1 MCYRLLFRNLY
12 SFTMISSES
21 RRTNKGL
28 ILGCLLAI
36 ALIFISFL
44 VLQGETISQL
54 QTIGMDPQ
62 MLAAVPDSFRQ
73 YFIWQIFAFLLV
85 AGFTLHQAD
94 KGKQFKHPIV
104 FYGLFGFF
112 LFYLVMN
119 RTLQFPMCVDDA
131 YIDFRYVIN
140 WVNNIGSD
148 YNPDERVMGY
158 TSHLHIAL
166 LTVLLS
172 IFKTTDLGVISQNLN
187 TGLSVLSYF
196 LTFILM
202 RGITGSGRIGLLSA
216 VLFALL
222 PYNFQESMS
231 GKEAILLIT
240 LMLACLISMHKS
252 KVHETAFYSSL
263 ILLTRPE
270 GAVWCGLAFLWM
282 LAQHGKNSI
291 KAWIAPGLLLALV
304 GAALFIGYG
313 TIVPHSMIGKST
325 MFYKPFPLMD
335 FVLVLRRLGDGTF
348 VPELNFFIDRP
359 WSDMYDFLRLY
370 GGVMVLLAVYKFL
383 DTGVLRFYSLSVIAF
398 FLVFS
403 ILNPYLFPWYF
414 GWFGL
419 VPVLLIPI
427 LVAKLVGAVK
437 QKYVPGRH
445 AMLQKNLAICFLV
458 YLSAVQ
464 LIEQPFRALPGL
476 PALTFFWNGTF
487 QRLLIYKKA
496 ALLIKEDDPSQI
508 SDIASPE
515 VGVIGHFYPG
525 PILDLGG
532 LVCDNVIKYGP
543 PPKSLQV
550 GTGLFSIIPKIIE
563 DKKPRYIITDASFA
577 KTGLLKEPWF
587 FQKYVQFKFYPLE
600 LWSDGFYVYKLKS
613 DIERNTQK

>member
-1 MCYRLLFRNLY
+1 MN
-12 SFTMISSES
+12 SPES
-21 RRTNKGL
+21 QTTRKGAL
-28 ILGCLLAI
+28 SLVFQLMI
-36 ALIFISFL
+36 ALVFATFAG
-44 VLQGETISQL
+44 LQAHTISQL
-54 QTIGMDPQ
+54 QSIGMDAQ
-62 MLAAVPDSFRQ
+62 MLATIPDSFRQ
-73 YFIWQIFAFLLV
+73 YFIWLIVAFVLC
-85 AGFTLHQAD
+85 AGFSWREMNREAM
-94 KGKQFKHPIV
+94 KKKQIAFWSI
-104 FYGLFGFF
+104 FSFF
-112 LFYLVMN
+112 LFFLIMN

-148 YNPDERVMGY
+148 YNPAERVMGF

-172 IFKTTDLGVISQNLN
+172 VFKTTDLGVISQNLN
-187 TGLSVLSYF
+187 TGLSVLCYF
-196 LTFILM
+196 LSFKLM
-202 RGITGSGRIGLLSA
+202 KGITGSSKIALLSSC
-216 VLFALL
+216 LFALF

-231 GKEAILLIT
+231 GKEAILLIA
-240 LMLACLISMHKS
+240 LMLACLISMHKN
-252 KVHETAFYSSL
+252 KTHQTAFYSSL

-270 GAVWCGLAFLWM
+270 GAVWCGLSFLWM
-282 LAQHGKNSI
+282 LREKGKESI
-291 KAWIAPGLLLALV
+291 KAWIAPGLLLATV
-304 GAALFIGYG
+304 GAALFAAYG
-313 TIVPHSMIGKST
+313 TVVPHSLIGKST

-359 WSDMYDFLRLY
+359 WSDMYDFIRLY

-383 DTGVLRFYSLSVIAF
+383 DVGVLRFYSLTVIAF

-414 GWFGL
+414 GWFAL

-427 LVAKLVGAVK
+427 LVSKLSAVIK
-437 QKYVPGRH
+437 QKYVPSQH
-445 AMLQKNLAICFLV
+445 AALKKNLAVCLLLFLV
-458 YLSAVQ
+458 TVQ
-464 LIEQPFRALPGL
+464 LAQQAYRAMPGL
-476 PALTFFWNGTF
+476 GALTFFWNGTY

-496 ALLIKEDDPSQI
+496 ALAIKDDDPSLI

-515 VGVIGHFYPG
+515 VGVIGHFYTG

-550 GTGLFSIIPKIIE
+550 GTGLFSIIPKLIE
-563 DKKPRYIITDASFA
+563 EKKPRYIITDASFA
-577 KTGLLKEPWF
+577 QTGLLKEPWF
-587 FQKYVQFKFYPLE
+587 FQDYAQFKFYPLQ

-613 DIERNTQK
+613 DMVRKTQK